1 MTKQE
6 MLAMLFDYTLD
17 AMASHLANAAEGS
30 IADYWQHRA
39 NGVAI
44 AFLRDFNDMCADV
57 RPGEVTKPTVQNA
70 PNRT

>member
-1 MTKQE
+1 
-6 MLAMLFDYTLD
+6 MLFDYTLD

-39 NGVAI
+39 SGVAI

-57 RPGEVTKPTVQNA
+57 RPGEVTEADGAKC